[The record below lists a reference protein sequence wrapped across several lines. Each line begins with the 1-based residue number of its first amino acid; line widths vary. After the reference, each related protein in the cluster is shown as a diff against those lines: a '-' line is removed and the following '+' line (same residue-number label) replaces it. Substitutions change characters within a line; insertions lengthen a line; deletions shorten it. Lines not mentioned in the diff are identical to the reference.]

1 MIDLSVTAGNVLA
14 PPKRWQGTLRCTR
27 FPAVELSA
35 ASKTLL
41 PRNAPSS
48 RCRNITAVRWYVR
61 AKRSNSPVGKMFIQP
76 KVTLENGDV
85 TLLDN
90 AIGANFAV
98 IGWGCNPLW
107 GMSDEQIQQWRA
119 LGTRFIQ
126 VVPEVQIHTAQ
137 DNHDG
142 ALRVG
147 DTQGRLRSWFAQ
159 HNASLVVM
167 RRIALLP
174 PPPFRKPWA
183 RP

>member
-1 MIDLSVTAGNVLA
+1 M
-14 PPKRWQGTLRCTR
+14 
-27 FPAVELSA
+27 
-35 ASKTLL
+35 
-41 PRNAPSS
+41 
-48 RCRNITAVRWYVR
+48 RWYVR
-61 AKRSNSPVGKMFIQP
+61 AKRSTLPSARCLLS

-142 ALRVG
+142 VLRVG
-147 DTQGRLRSWFAQ
+147 DIARSSA
-159 HNASLVVM
+159 
-167 RRIALLP
+167 
-174 PPPFRKPWA
+174 
-183 RP
+183 

>member
-1 MIDLSVTAGNVLA
+1 MRFKPMPQYYAGAL
-14 PPKRWQGTLRCTR
+14 
-27 FPAVELSA
+27 
-35 ASKTLL
+35 
-41 PRNAPSS
+41 
-48 RCRNITAVRWYVR
+48 VREGE
-61 AKRSNSPVGKMFIQP
+61 AKHSPVGKMFIQP

-126 VVPEVQIHTAQ
+126 VVPEVQIHIAQ

-142 ALRVG
+142 VLRTG
-147 DTQGRLRSWFAQ
+147 DMQGRLRSWFAQ

-167 RRIALLP
+167 RPDRFVAAIAIPQTLGNTLN
-174 PPPFRKPWA
+174 KLA
-183 RP
+183 SVMTLNRPDADVSVEKVA

>member
-1 MIDLSVTAGNVLA
+1 YYGGAL
-14 PPKRWQGTLRCTR
+14 
-27 FPAVELSA
+27 
-35 ASKTLL
+35 
-41 PRNAPSS
+41 
-48 RCRNITAVRWYVR
+48 VREGE
-61 AKRSNSPVGKMFIQP
+61 AKHSPVGKMFIQP

-137 DNHDG
+137 DN
-142 ALRVG
+142 
-147 DTQGRLRSWFAQ
+147 
-159 HNASLVVM
+159 
-167 RRIALLP
+167 
-174 PPPFRKPWA
+174 
-183 RP
+183 

>member
-1 MIDLSVTAGNVLA
+1 M
-14 PPKRWQGTLRCTR
+14 
-27 FPAVELSA
+27 
-35 ASKTLL
+35 
-41 PRNAPSS
+41 
-48 RCRNITAVRWYVR
+48 
-61 AKRSNSPVGKMFIQP
+61 
-76 KVTLENGDV
+76 

-142 ALRVG
+142 VLRVG

-174 PPPFRKPWA
+174 PPPFRQTLGKTLKLA
-183 RP
+183 SVMTLTRPDATFLSKR

>member
-1 MIDLSVTAGNVLA
+1 
-14 PPKRWQGTLRCTR
+14 
-27 FPAVELSA
+27 
-35 ASKTLL
+35 
-41 PRNAPSS
+41 
-48 RCRNITAVRWYVR
+48 
-61 AKRSNSPVGKMFIQP
+61 SPVGKMFIQP

-126 VVPEVQIHTAQ
+126 VVPEVQIQTAK

-142 ALRVG
+142 VLRVG
-147 DTQGRLRSWFAQ
+147 DTQGRLRSWFAKD
-159 HNASLVVM
+159 NASLVV
-167 RRIALLP
+167 L
-174 PPPFRKPWA
+174 
-183 RP
+183 RPDRFGADTAIPQTLGKTLNTLAAVMTLTRPDADVSVEKVA